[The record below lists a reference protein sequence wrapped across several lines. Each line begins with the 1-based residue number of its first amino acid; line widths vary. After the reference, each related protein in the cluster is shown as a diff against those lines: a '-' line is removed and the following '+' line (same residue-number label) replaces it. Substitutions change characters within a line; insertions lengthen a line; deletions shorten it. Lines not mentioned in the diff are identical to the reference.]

1 MANTKTDE
9 KLQKIAKDLLESG
22 EVNLII
28 GYTKGSNPQRMRPVF
43 IKNPEE
49 AEKLSF
55 GHNAVQDLAVFLKK
69 QEVKKFGK
77 IGITV
82 KGCDEKAVNALIQE
96 YQLSRDNIKIIG
108 MQCNGVIKQNLADK
122 GETNVSE
129 TTVYDKCLVCQE
141 HTPILYDFLVET
153 EEPEL
158 NLSGSVKPYAEIE
171 KLEAMSTEEKNAYWA
186 KEFDKCIKC
195 YACRQACPL
204 CFCSRCIVEKNMP
217 QWIDTNSEEPGNAQ
231 WNLIRAY
238 HLSGRCI
245 GCGECERACPVNIP
259 LMLINEK
266 MARDI
271 YNLFGYKSGLDI
283 NAKPVFG
290 VFSESD
296 FNDFIK

>member
-43 IKNPEE
+43 ITKPEE
-49 AEKLSF
+49 VEKLSF
-55 GHNAVQDLAVFLKK
+55 SHNAVQDLAVFLKK
-69 QEVKKFGK
+69 QEVKKYGK

-82 KGCDEKAVNALIQE
+82 KGCDEKAVNSLIQE

-122 GETNVSE
+122 GETKVSE
-129 TTVYDKCLVCQE
+129 TTVYDKCLICQE
-141 HTPILYDFLVET
+141 HTPVLYDFLIET

-158 NLSGSVKPYAEIE
+158 SLSGNVKPYADIE
-171 KLEAMSTEEKNAYWA
+171 KLDELSTEEKNAYWA

-231 WNLIRAY
+231 WNMIRAY

-266 MARDI
+266 MARDV

-290 VFSESD
+290 VFSEND

>member
-1 MANTKTDE
+1 MANIDE

-22 EVNLII
+22 EVSLVI

-43 IKNPEE
+43 ITK
-49 AEKLSF
+49 AEDANRLSF
-55 GHNAVQDLAVFLKK
+55 NHHAVQDLAVFLKK
-69 QEVKKFGK
+69 PEVKKFGK
-77 IGITV
+77 IGIVV
-82 KGCDEKAVNALIQE
+82 KGCDEKALNTLIQE
-96 YQLSRDNIKIIG
+96 YQVSRDNIKIIG
-108 MQCNGVIKQNLADK
+108 VECNGIIRQNLADK
-122 GETNVSE
+122 GETAVSE
-129 TTVYDKCLVCQE
+129 ASVYDKCLICNE
-141 HTPILYDFLVET
+141 HTPILYDYIVPSED
-153 EEPEL
+153 PKL
-158 NLSGSVKPYAEIE
+158 NLSGNLKPYAKIE
-171 KLEAMSTEEKNAYWA
+171 ELDSMSPEEKNSFWE

-204 CFCSRCIVEKNMP
+204 CYCSRCIVEKNMP
-217 QWIDTNSEEPGNAQ
+217 QWIDTNLEETGNAQ

-266 MARDI
+266 MARDVN
-271 YNLFGYKSGLDI
+271 NLFGYKSGLDI

-296 FNDFIK
+296 FNEFIK

>member
-22 EVNLII
+22 ELNLII

-43 IKNPEE
+43 ITKPEE

-69 QEVKKFGK
+69 QEVKKYGK

-96 YQLSRDNIKIIG
+96 YQLSRENIKIIG
-108 MQCNGVIKQNLADK
+108 MQCNGIIKQNLADK
-122 GETNVSE
+122 GETKVLE
-129 TTVYDKCLVCQE
+129 TTVYDKCLICQE
-141 HTPILYDFLVET
+141 HTPVLYDFLVET

-158 NLSGSVKPYAEIE
+158 SISGNVKPYAEIE

-217 QWIDTNSEEPGNAQ
+217 QWIDTNSEEQGNAQ

-266 MARDI
+266 MARDV